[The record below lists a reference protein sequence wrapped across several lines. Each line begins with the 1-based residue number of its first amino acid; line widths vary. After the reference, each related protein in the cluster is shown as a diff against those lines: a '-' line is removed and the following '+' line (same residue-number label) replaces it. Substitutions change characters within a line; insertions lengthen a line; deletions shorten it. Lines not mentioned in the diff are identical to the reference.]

1 MAFTWIP
8 FYKELAQLSMGERT
22 MIIDTKYY
30 NKPMQRQYDKST
42 IHSGNLYQI
51 HTYVTEY
58 DEGHMGNVDG
68 MLLYAKTQ
76 EEITPDG
83 QIMFKDGNTI
93 FFRTLDLNTDFDTI
107 RKRLDSFVN

>member
-1 MAFTWIP
+1 MAFTLIP

-30 NKPMQRQYDKST
+30 NKSMQRQYDKST

-58 DEGHMGNVDG
+58 DEGHKGNVDG

-76 EEITPDG
+76 EDITPDG
-83 QIMFKDGNTI
+83 QIKHKDGNTI
-93 FFRTLDLNTDFDTI
+93 YFRTLDLNTDFDTI
-107 RKRLDSFVN
+107 RKRLDSFVS